1 MQKNTL
7 ALLVRCLLMVLGLS
21 LLSLGILFS
30 VKAELGA
37 SAWTVFHL
45 GIAKHIGWTQGR
57 VSQVVG
63 LGIIVISYGMGI
75 KPSLATLTNMLLVGG
90 VYDLFNATN
99 LVPTP
104 STLLLRCLFLVVAVL
119 LTASGT
125 ALYISVKLGA
135 GPRDGLMLALTQRSG
150 WGIGVVRN
158 SIELS
163 VLVVGIILG
172 GPFGFGTVFSA
183 LAIGPTLES
192 CLQLLRS
199 ATRRWHLQAYLAVAE
214 PRRRQ
219 KPVEGVAA
227 GSN

>member
-7 ALLVRCLLMVLGLS
+7 ALSVRCLLMVVGLS
-21 LLSLGILFS
+21 MLSLGILFS

-45 GIAKHIGWTQGR
+45 GIAKHVGWTQGR

-63 LGIIVISYGMGI
+63 FAIIALSYFMGI
-75 KPSLATLTNMLLVGG
+75 KPALATLVNLVLVGAM
-90 VYDLFNATN
+90 YDLLNGAQLIPIAAT
-99 LVPTP
+99 LPLQ
-104 STLLLRCLFLVVAVL
+104 SLFLVLGVL
-119 LTASGT
+119 FTAAGT

-150 WGIGVVRN
+150 WRIGVVRN

-163 VLVVGIILG
+163 VLAIGIILG
-172 GPFGFGTVFSA
+172 GPFGIGTIVCA

-192 CLQLLRS
+192 F
-199 ATRRWHLQAYLAVAE
+199 LQALRWATNRWQLGAYLSVTE
-214 PRRRQ
+214 SRRRRE
-219 KPVEGVAA
+219 PAERAAA
-227 GSN
+227 GGN